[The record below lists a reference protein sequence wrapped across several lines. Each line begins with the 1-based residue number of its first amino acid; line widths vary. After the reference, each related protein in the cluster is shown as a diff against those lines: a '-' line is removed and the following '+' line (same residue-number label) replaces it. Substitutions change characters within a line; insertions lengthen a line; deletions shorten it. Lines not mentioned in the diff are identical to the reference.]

1 MGYSSKLIE
10 FGCVVTYLSINA
22 WCLIGSKR
30 VTIADEEETHGFS
43 IQFAA
48 SLPHFF
54 IFLHINRLLGSKFRT
69 VRLEKK
75 AALRVGKSVVANN
88 F

>member
-22 WCLIGSKR
+22 WCLIGSKLA
-30 VTIADEEETHGFS
+30 TIADEEETHGFS

-54 IFLHINRLLGSKFRT
+54 YFFMHFYILGFLTFAHKQVIGFKISDGQIG
-69 VRLEKK
+69 KK
-75 AALRVGKSVVANN
+75 
-88 F
+88 